1 MPGWIFGYGAALT
14 ALGLGGFAATGARH
28 RTALIPAAFGAGA
41 LGLGW
46 IARQPRRRRAAARGT
61 AGLAALAL
69 AGSARGLGALPRLVR
84 GEPVPR
90 PAAVVSQSLMAA
102 LSVAAIGLGLR

>member
-28 RTALIPAAFGAGA
+28 RTALIPVAFGAGA

-46 IARQPRRRRAAARGT
+46 MARRPRRRRAAALGT
-61 AGLAALAL
+61 SALAALAV
-69 AGSARGLGALPRLVR
+69 AGSAPGLRGLPGLVR
-84 GEPVPR
+84 REPVAR
-90 PAAVVSQSLMAA
+90 PAAVVSQSLKAA
-102 LSVAAIGLGLR
+102 LSVAAIALGLR